1 MRRFNK
7 SAMSFYLLLL
17 YKMGKRIATRLTAFA
32 MIKQFVILSA
42 KHERIRNT
50 LKRKNGLPR
59 TLRRSRL
66 PARSV
71 LLLRRGVHRTPAP
84 Q

>member
-32 MIKQFVILSA
+32 MTKQLVILSA
-42 KHERIRNT
+42 ERERIRNT

-59 TLRRSRL
+59 TLRCS
-66 PARSV
+66 
-71 LLLRRGVHRTPAP
+71 

>member
-1 MRRFNK
+1 MRHFNK

-17 YKMGKRIATRLTAFA
+17 YKMGERIAAHLTALA
-32 MIKQFVILSA
+32 MTKRLVILSA
-42 KHERIRNT
+42 ERERIRNT

>member
-32 MIKQFVILSA
+32 MTKRLVILSA
-42 KHERIRNT
+42 ERERIRNT

-59 TLRRSRL
+59 TLRCS
-66 PARSV
+66 
-71 LLLRRGVHRTPAP
+71 